1 MQAPA
6 NLPSFSAAII
16 GLPSLL
22 KEEDILCEYPTNID
36 DEYITEEGYLPT
48 VPGEATKVSSALA
61 LFSVS
66 RILSKV
72 LEQAYP
78 AAASYDLS
86 LQSLSALEADLSEW
100 CNNLPN
106 HLKLTF
112 AHGKPPAD
120 TASDRSAL
128 LVRRS
133 DIHIKYSR

>member
-1 MQAPA
+1 M
-6 NLPSFSAAII
+6 LTSLSFSAATI

-36 DEYITEEGYLPT
+36 EEYITEEGYLPT
-48 VPGEATKVSSALA
+48 VPGESTKISSALA

-72 LEQAYP
+72 LEHNYP
-78 AAASYDLS
+78 AATSYDLS

-112 AHGKPPAD
+112 AQGKLSTD
-120 TASDRSAL
+120 VTSDRSAL
-128 LVRRS
+128 LVRPFY
-133 DIHIKYSR
+133 IIIKHTC